1 MHTCHWGLIIMTM
14 KLIMTIIII
23 IIIIII
29 IYQFFEEE
37 SPITPNLCPQRFRTS
52 LFRDSYFNRIVL
64 IWNNLPL
71 VIRQCQSYST
81 FKAKLYKYYYDKLD
95 NDFDPDRPR
104 TWKTIC
110 PNCRTVN
117 RIFCC
122 WVSCILSVLN
132 VFQGL
137 PHRDFVSVRWPLIL
151 ALVSVIN
158 VCKM

>member
-1 MHTCHWGLIIMTM
+1 MSGPDRISYTKTCIPNLAWPPCMVYVYLCAISINQSIHPSIF
-14 KLIMTIIII
+14 KC
-23 IIIIII
+23 
-29 IYQFFEEE
+29 
-37 SPITPNLCPQRFRTS
+37 ITGVYNIPLGNFVSFASGRTRSSSQLNLCPQRFRTS

-122 WVSCILSVLN
+122 
-132 VFQGL
+132 
-137 PHRDFVSVRWPLIL
+137 
-151 ALVSVIN
+151 
-158 VCKM
+158 